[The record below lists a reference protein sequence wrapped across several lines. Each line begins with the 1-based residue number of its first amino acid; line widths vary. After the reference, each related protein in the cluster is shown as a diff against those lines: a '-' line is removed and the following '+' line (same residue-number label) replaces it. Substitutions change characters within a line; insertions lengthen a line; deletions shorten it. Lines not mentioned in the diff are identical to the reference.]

1 MSLTQRNVN
10 VHCFLFRVYE
20 DGFFTRPVM
29 CHNIV
34 KAVPL
39 GSVLKPFIFVK
50 EVGFLPK
57 DVQSNTTRA
66 EVLTRPRPPPSLQIA
81 FVILRLS
88 ASWWAG
94 AILRWK
100 CELWWMRN
108 ENGVSQ
114 TALLR
119 DDEKTAVIIL
129 ITKFVYS
136 MNFWTEG
143 VAGFDEAA
151 VPLKAKWV
159 ELSSCR
165 MAGAPHRDLSP
176 RPMTPTWHR
185 YCLGFQIMRKI
196 FNISPFHLVAIRW
209 RPHVT
214 EFIVFPTNTHNQL
227 YECCIS
233 CNYNAMYQLKYSKV
247 PRMRKRNHKSL

>member
-1 MSLTQRNVN
+1 
-10 VHCFLFRVYE
+10 
-20 DGFFTRPVM
+20 M

-94 AILRWK
+94 AISRWK
-100 CELWWMRN
+100 CELWKRN
-108 ENGVSQ
+108 QNGVSQ

-119 DDEKTAVIIL
+119 DSEMTTAVNSCDHRQVCLFTVQIFGG
-129 ITKFVYS
+129 TR
-136 MNFWTEG
+136 EG
-143 VAGFDEAA
+143 VGSWFRWSCCSNQGKITWIVILSGAA
-151 VPLKAKWV
+151 
-159 ELSSCR
+159 
-165 MAGAPHRDLSP
+165 HRDQWFVSP
-176 RPMTPTWHR
+176 PAQWFPPPVNQIEWSLVTQSSWYYTTPPI
-185 YCLGFQIMRKI
+185 G
-196 FNISPFHLVAIRW
+196 S
-209 RPHVT
+209 
-214 EFIVFPTNTHNQL
+214 HN
-227 YECCIS
+227 
-233 CNYNAMYQLKYSKV
+233 V
-247 PRMRKRNHKSL
+247 